1 MKRKLLIL
9 ASIVIFFQAGLSNI
23 NFEVWNKSREEL
35 VNSNITAEEAY
46 EKLINAGSIGYDFND
61 VYLNVI
67 LKEKNSEEL
76 LEKVFDNSKSNV
88 GKIVSLQGMYR
99 VNNIKY
105 QKMKKKLRGK
115 VNLFHGC
122 YYVKEDAK
130 RYLTGI
136 EPYLESQTRMQD

>member
-23 NFEVWNKSREEL
+23 NYEVWNKFREEL
-35 VNSNITAEEAY
+35 VNSNITSEEAY
-46 EKLINAGSIGYDFND
+46 EKLINVNSIGYDFND
-61 VYLNVI
+61 VYLDI
-67 LKEKNSEEL
+67 LLKDKNSEEL
-76 LEKVFDNSKSNV
+76 LEKVFDNSKSNA

-130 RYLTGI
+130 RYLTEI
-136 EPYLESQTRMQD
+136 EPYLESQTKMQD

>member
-1 MKRKLLIL
+1 MKKKLLIL
-9 ASIVIFFQAGLSNI
+9 ASIIIFFQVGLSNI
-23 NFEVWNKSREEL
+23 NFEVWNKYREEL
-35 VNSNITAEEAY
+35 VNSNITAEEAC

-61 VYLNVI
+61 VYLDVL

-76 LEKVFDNSKSNV
+76 LEKVFDNSKSNA

-99 VNNIKY
+99 VNNLKY

-130 RYLTGI
+130 RYL
-136 EPYLESQTRMQD
+136 ESQVKWQN

>member
-1 MKRKLLIL
+1 MLIL
-9 ASIVIFFQAGLSNI
+9 AGIVIFFQAGLSNI
-23 NFEVWNKSREEL
+23 NYEVWNKFREEL
-35 VNSNITAEEAY
+35 VNSNITSEEAY
-46 EKLINAGSIGYDFND
+46 EKLINVNSIGYDFND
-61 VYLNVI
+61 VYLDI
-67 LKEKNSEEL
+67 LLKDKNSEEL

-88 GKIVSLQGMYR
+88 GKVVSLQGMYR

-130 RYLTGI
+130 RYLEGI
-136 EPYLESQTRMQD
+136 EPYLESQVKWQN

>member
-1 MKRKLLIL
+1 MLIL
-9 ASIVIFFQAGLSNI
+9 AGIVIFFQAGLSNI
-23 NFEVWNKSREEL
+23 NYEVWNKFREEL
-35 VNSNITAEEAY
+35 VNSNITSEEAY
-46 EKLINAGSIGYDFND
+46 EKLINVNSIGYDFND
-61 VYLNVI
+61 VYLDI
-67 LKEKNSEEL
+67 LLKDKNSEEL

-88 GKIVSLQGMYR
+88 GKVVSLQGMYR

>member
-61 VYLNVI
+61 VYLDVL

-76 LEKVFDNSKSNV
+76 LEKVFDNSKSNA

-99 VNNIKY
+99 VNNLKY

-122 YYVKEDAK
+122 YYVEENAK
-130 RYLTGI
+130 RYLAGI
-136 EPYLESQTRMQD
+136 EPYLESQIKKQD